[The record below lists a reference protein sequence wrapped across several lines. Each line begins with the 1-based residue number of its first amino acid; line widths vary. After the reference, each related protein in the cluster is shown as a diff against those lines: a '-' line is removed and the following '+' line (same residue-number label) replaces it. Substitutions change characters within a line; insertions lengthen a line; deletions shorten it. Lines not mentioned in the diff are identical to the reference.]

1 MSVPLQGFSTMNGP
15 GVIAAGFSLVFITSC
30 GGLTTLSP
38 TGPSDTLAP
47 MVSATAPTAPAPA
60 QPFTEITGAV
70 GPFLEGT
77 APCFADRYPCEVYD
91 FSLPHEGSIEV
102 TLTWEGHARALMVQ
116 LYWAGEGLAHEDV
129 APRNGPSR
137 ISFQRPKMEAANYRL
152 RVVSL
157 EPGSTIP
164 FTLTLAY

>member
-1 MSVPLQGFSTMNGP
+1 MNGP
-15 GVIAAGFSLVFITSC
+15 GVIATSLSLVFITSC

-38 TGPSDTLAP
+38 TGPSATLATT
-47 MVSATAPTAPAPA
+47 VSTTAPPAAPLPAAP
-60 QPFTEITGAV
+60 FRVITGAV
-70 GPFLEGT
+70 GPLLEGT

-91 FSLPHEGSIEV
+91 FSLPREGSIEV
-102 TLTWEGHARALMVQ
+102 TLTWEGQARALMAQ

-137 ISFQRPKMEAANYRL
+137 ITFQRPRMEAANYTL

-157 EPGSTIP
+157 EPGSMIP